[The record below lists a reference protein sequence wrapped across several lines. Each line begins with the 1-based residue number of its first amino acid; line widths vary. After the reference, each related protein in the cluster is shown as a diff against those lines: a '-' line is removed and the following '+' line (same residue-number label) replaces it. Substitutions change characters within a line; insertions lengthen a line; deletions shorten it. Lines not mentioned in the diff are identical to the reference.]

1 MNSLSFPDV
10 NVWVALALNDHTHH
24 RSAWRWWE
32 EDQSDVIAFS
42 RFTQLGLLRLL
53 TTSAIMQGN
62 PLSMRNAWAVY
73 DDLAEDER
81 VGFVAEPGNIERPF
95 RKYSSTRF
103 ASPNLWADA
112 YLAAMAQE
120 LSAAL
125 ITFDAALARR
135 VPSSVLL
142 A

>member
-1 MNSLSFPDV
+1 
-10 NVWVALALNDHTHH
+10 
-24 RSAWRWWE
+24 
-32 EDQSDVIAFS
+32 
-42 RFTQLGLLRLL
+42 
-53 TTSAIMQGN
+53 
-62 PLSMRNAWAVY
+62 MRNAWAVY

-81 VGFVAEPGNIERPF
+81 MGFVAEPPNIEQPF

-103 ASPNLWADA
+103 ASPNVWADA
-112 YLAAMAQE
+112 YLAAIVQE
-120 LSAAL
+120 LRAAL